1 MKDDPLVTSEIGR
14 AMLRAGATEQPE
26 RAAVDRTL
34 ASIAAFGAATG
45 TSATTAAAS
54 TAGLSA
60 LGKWGAVVGVCG
72 LLVVAGLVVEQ
83 MRSAPALRPALSFIK
98 IGDAPTPAVA
108 ETATTEPVPAAAP
121 STSSR
126 SSVHVSAPPS
136 VSKPGAPSLAEE
148 LAAVE
153 TARALLA
160 RGDAKGCLTQLA
172 LYDKTFPRGVL
183 AQEAVVLRIDA
194 LVRSGDRAGA
204 RVLADRAL
212 AGNRSSPYAARIR
225 SLVGDAPNP

>member
-14 AMLRAGATEQPE
+14 AMLRAGTTEQPE

-34 ASIAAFGAATG
+34 ASIAALGATTG
-45 TSATTAAAS
+45 TLATTAAAS

-60 LGKWGAVVGVCG
+60 LGKWGAVVGVCA
-72 LLVVAGLVVEQ
+72 LLVVAGFVVEQ
-83 MRSAPALRPALSFIK
+83 RWSAPAQRPALSIIK
-98 IGDAPTPAVA
+98 TDAPTPGVA
-108 ETATTEPVPAAAP
+108 ETATSEPVPTAAP

-126 SSVHVSAPPS
+126 ASVRATAPPS
-136 VSKPGAPSLAEE
+136 VSKAGAHPLAEE

-160 RGDAKGCLTQLA
+160 RGDAKGCLAQLA